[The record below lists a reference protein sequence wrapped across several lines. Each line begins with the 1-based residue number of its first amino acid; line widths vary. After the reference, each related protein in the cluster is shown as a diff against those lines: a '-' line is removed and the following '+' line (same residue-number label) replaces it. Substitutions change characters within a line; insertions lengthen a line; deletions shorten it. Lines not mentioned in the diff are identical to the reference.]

1 VTTIDEL
8 RRLEAL
14 GKDWNW
20 SKVAIIAREWS
31 YLEPVRAYCEHLGMP
46 SQKRVTKTR

>member
-1 VTTIDEL
+1 MTTIDEL